1 MFNPKY
7 VTIGKDVKHIEF
19 KNNYII
25 KEFKNKKYYNDTL
38 EFYKYFNNDFIPKLI
53 DYDYKKITIK
63 QENVGNLL
71 SLKTNLPKDWKEQLK
86 NMEGFFIKNNI
97 FVEDIRFLPYTPLV
111 INNLTVKNNKIYLVD
126 LTMYNYRSRKYIK
139 KKINNLIKNIEFY
152 LNHLEIFPFIFI
164 LLYHII
170 TFFYFI

>member
-63 QENVGNLL
+63 QQNVGNLL
-71 SLKTNLPKDWKEQLK
+71 SLKTNLPNDWKKQFK
-86 NMEGFFIKNNI
+86 IMEKFFIKNNI
-97 FVEDIRFLPYTPLV
+97 FIEDIRFLPYTPLV

-126 LTMYNYRSRKYIK
+126 LTMYNYRSKKYIK
-139 KKINNLIKNIEFY
+139 NKMNRLINQIDFY
-152 LNHLEIFPFIFI
+152 LEILKHYPFVI
-164 LLYHII
+164 LLFYHII
-170 TFFYFI
+170 KFLI

>member
-25 KEFKNKKYYNDTL
+25 KEFKNKNYYNNTL
-38 EFYKYFNNDFIPKLI
+38 QFYKYFNTDFIPKLI
-53 DYDYKKITIK
+53 DYDNKKITIK

-71 SLKTNLPKDWKEQLK
+71 SLKTNLPNDWRKQLK
-86 NMEGFFIKNNI
+86 NMEKFFIKNNI
-97 FVEDIRFLPYTPLV
+97 FIEDIRFLPYTPLV

-139 KKINNLIKNIEFY
+139 DKMNKLICQIEFY
-152 LNHLEIFPFIFI
+152 LNYLDIYPFFII